1 MEIGIIIKRIFTM
14 IVGGAVLVLCGCVG
28 GNKIEEANGEITGVH
43 FRYDQYSGDQFYLD
57 ANIKKIKDS
66 GAKAE
71 ITKRVGPNNYT
82 GFKKEGKIKLDEN
95 EVKELLDILGRY
107 DLEAFTNYQDS
118 GVGYSPTRTLIVFSG
133 DTILYDVAFD
143 TVFPKTLPP
152 EEDIMYAELYN
163 FFNDLVAKEPGWE
176 EVVNDNLP
184 DPRDNPAY
192 GERTVTW
199 FGNEVRL
206 VPGTGTYYEDGSLA
220 DIDYQGKDW
229 WIEEGFIGEWVIDT
243 EKTDY
248 ITDASLKVN
257 EDGTVLLTVD
267 GRQYEGKTDDVRKY
281 NGSAGV
287 VMNIEGWEREAEVVL
302 LKQESYDEIR
312 FMCLPDPVPG
322 FQFDPIDV
330 YFNKKLDGMSYE

>member
-1 MEIGIIIKRIFTM
+1 MMKMNKLIKQISVLLM
-14 IVGGAVLVLCGCVG
+14 GGAVLFLFGCIG
-28 GNKIEEANGEITGVH
+28 GNKNEAADGEITGVH
-43 FRYDQYSGDQFYLD
+43 FTYDKFSGDQYYLD
-57 ANIKKIKDS
+57 ANVKKIKAN

-82 GFKKEGKIKLDEN
+82 GFKKEGKIQLDEN

-133 DTILYDVAFD
+133 DNILYDVAFNTD
-143 TVFPKTLPP
+143 FPKTLPP

-163 FFNDLVAKEPGWE
+163 FFNDLIAAEPGWE

-220 DIDYQGKDW
+220 DIDYEGKDW
-229 WIEEGFIGEWVIDT
+229 WIVEGFVGEWVIDT
-243 EKTDY
+243 ENTDY
-248 ITDASLKVN
+248 ISDATLIVN
-257 EDGTVLLTVD
+257 EDGTILLTVD
-267 GRQYEGKTDDVRKY
+267 GTQYDGRTSEVRRY
-281 NGSAGV
+281 NGSAGA
-287 VMNIEGWEREAEVVL
+287 VMNIGGYQRGADIVL
-302 LKQESYDEIR
+302 LQQESYDEIR
-312 FMCLPDPVPG
+312 FMCMPDPVPG
-322 FQFDPIDV
+322 VQFDPIDV
-330 YFNKKLDGMSYE
+330 YFNRK